1 MTTINFAELQNLI
14 AEQGEAAYANLDAC
28 IAHGWYDWFC
38 ENDELRER
46 AKAFFPIIL
55 GVDADAKIKPEW
67 HVWFKN
73 NCPAVGDLYDDLRL
87 SSELCNEMIITHNSP
102 HDDAQNKPWVVY
114 MPSNGYEEPVAL
126 FDTPEEL
133 VLWLNNGE

>member
-46 AKAFFPIIL
+46 AKVFFPIIL
-55 GVDADAKIKPEW
+55 GASTKAKINPEW
-67 HVWFKN
+67 QAWFKN
-73 NCPAVGDLYDDLRL
+73 NCPVVGDLYDDLRL
-87 SSELCNEMIITHNSP
+87 SSELCNEMVITHDSP
-102 HDDAQNKPWVVY
+102 YDDAQNKPWVVY
-114 MPSNGYEEPVAL
+114 MPTNDYEEPVAL

-133 VLWLNNGE
+133 VSWLNDTK